1 MAKKFQS
8 VSLEGETGE
17 VTAIEAAATEFK
29 VSDIYPDAEITSTD
43 GSTTLFKCDYAKDF
57 EGEKHLLQG
66 RVYEITKDAVELLES
81 KGFGKEVK
89 TK

>member
-8 VSLEGETGE
+8 VGLEGEASE
-17 VTAIEAAATEFK
+17 VVAPELT
-29 VSDIYPDAEITSTD
+29 VSDIFPDAEITSTD
-43 GSTTLFKCDYAKDF
+43 GSTTLFKCDYSKDF

-66 RVYEITKDAVELLES
+66 RVYEVTKDAVEVLEA
-81 KGFGKEVK
+81 KGIGKEVK